1 MDAFA
6 VLQPCDGAWRG
17 GREGPSD
24 TQRAVRVT
32 HIAHDAPMTDR
43 RRIVVLLRV
52 GRRGRLV
59 TLRADEVRDAP
70 DRRGRIVVLRDGTEV
85 AKFRAKNVV
94 GWHQTDD

>member
-17 GREGPSD
+17 GREGSSD
-24 TQRAVRVT
+24 TQRAVRVA

-43 RRIVVLLRV
+43 R
-52 GRRGRLV
+52 
-59 TLRADEVRDAP
+59 
-70 DRRGRIVVLRDGTEV
+70 RIVVLRDGTEV